1 MTAPPP
7 SDLSIRPRPP
17 PPDTPMNYDP
27 SATDPSA
34 TDSSAAAPSA
44 APVSPMP
51 PPPDSAPPSPAAPP
65 QPARPA
71 ARKRM
76 PRTRALL
83 AKLWHGCLVS
93 SFCFVIFTV
102 FSVGACAW
110 SCAKIAA
117 SGPSAL
123 RSLAEDAESP
133 DSEFA
138 LEGVRELNL
147 AEKGNAPGHSAP
159 CVLFVPLVGEI
170 SSAPAR
176 NRPWED
182 DSGSASA
189 AVRAIR
195 RATLDPRIRGILL
208 RVDSP
213 GGEVTASDIV
223 WKALADFRASSPGGA
238 KEPRF
243 VVALLGSLAASGGY
257 YVCAGADWIIAHP
270 TTITGSIGVKM
281 TSFNVRRLAERLGV
295 GEVTIASGENK
306 NMLSPFQDLTEGQRA
321 MLQAQV
327 NAMQD
332 RFVTIVSEGRHLD
345 EERVRALAD
354 GRIFLAPEAKE
365 AGLVDEIGYVSDA
378 KARVAERL
386 GGRTPRFVAYAG
398 GGSFLRAVFSPD
410 FVGASIRK
418 AFPEAAGT
426 APAPRAGL

>member
-1 MTAPPP
+1 MNDDP
-7 SDLSIRPRPP
+7 SAASPSADPVPP
-17 PPDTPMNYDP
+17 PP
-27 SATDPSA
+27 
-34 TDSSAAAPSA
+34 
-44 APVSPMP
+44 P
-51 PPPDSAPPSPAAPP
+51 PPPAAPP
-65 QPARPA
+65 PPAPP

-76 PRTRALL
+76 PKTRALL

-93 SFCFVIFTV
+93 SFCFVLFAV

-110 SCAKIAA
+110 SCAKIAS
-117 SGPSAL
+117 SGSSAL
-123 RSLAEDAESP
+123 RSLSDDSGNP
-133 DSEFA
+133 DSGFE

-147 AEKGNAPGHSAP
+147 AEKGKAPGDSAP

-170 SSAPAR
+170 SSAPAQ

-213 GGEVTASDIV
+213 GGEVTASDVV
-223 WKALADFRASSPGGA
+223 WKALSDFRASSPDGA

-243 VVALLGSLAASGGY
+243 VVALMGSLAASGGY
-257 YVCAGADWIIAHP
+257 YACAGADWIVAHP

-327 NAMQD
+327 DAMQD
-332 RFVTIVSEGRHLD
+332 RFVSVVAAGRRLD
-345 EERVRALAD
+345 EDRVRALAD

-378 KARVAERL
+378 KARVAGRL
-386 GGRTPRFVAYAG
+386 GGRTPRFVTYAG
-398 GGSFLRAVFSPD
+398 DGSFLRAVFSPD

-418 AFPEAAGT
+418 AFPEAGAAGT
-426 APAPRAGL
+426 SAPRAGL